1 MAKNETNPTGVIIG
15 RIFMSIR
22 FSSRQTAR
30 YQRFIFLSNLVV
42 SASFSSSSL
51 IP

>member
-1 MAKNETNPTGVIIG
+1 MIINKTNPTGVIIG

-30 YQRFIFLSNLVV
+30 YPRFIFLSHLVV
-42 SASFSSSSL
+42 
-51 IP
+51 

>member
-1 MAKNETNPTGVIIG
+1 MIINKMNPTGVIIG

-22 FSSRQTAR
+22 FSFWQTAR

-42 SASFSSSSL
+42 
-51 IP
+51 

>member
-1 MAKNETNPTGVIIG
+1 MIINKTNPTGVITG

-22 FSSRQTAR
+22 FPFRQTAR

-42 SASFSSSSL
+42 
-51 IP
+51 